1 MTKSAIS
8 PSSKLARLTPTGQI
22 SINGIPGPEPIQI
35 HTAVRDAKG
44 RLYLSDEFNHRVI
57 VLDSSGKCLTVIGK
71 RGNAPGE
78 FWYPRGLAVVEDG
91 GAFLLVV
98 CDAWNHRVQVFDLGR
113 GGLETSPYT
122 SSRSFGSIGEGE
134 DQFNEPCVIM
144 PDGNGGVWILDRC
157 NHRLKLCSLDGK
169 TLKIIGR
176 RMTIKDENRMNDPV
190 SAYLPIEGE
199 PRPLRGFCYPV
210 SAVRLDNGDFLIAD
224 TNNGRLVRMTQEGVV
239 AQTVNLKG
247 ETPPFFYPVWAG
259 SLGGGL
265 AVTRSVTGP
274 YKLVDL
280 ARPWREAAMDIA
292 EECSQNAPALL
303 TDEPGAVTI
312 IDPRGLLIS
321 RYLVNEDQS
330 AEPPSFAMET
340 TSPNVSHAWADR
352 IGESWFTYLAE
363 ATESESS
370 GAMAKS
376 FAAVCL
382 REAVKAVNRL
392 SEVESDYL
400 KKAVEYQLMV
410 ERIKKEKSEKGALS
424 AEARSALNWQVVT
437 LRRGE
442 AERGELRRI
451 LFLNLSWIT
460 RLFDKKTSAFNNE
473 YLAEGIAGLKK
484 ALQEE
489 LAARAEDYR
498 RVVDWLKESTSKSSP
513 PSSAAFFNACVGTV
527 FLHEH
532 MRYLKRILKTAG
544 SEEGREPLEGLPW
557 FISICGRMD
566 VAILAEWLFF
576 ALGFLYRQWG
586 RYESAIEVYEHGA
599 AVDTANRRNYEIQ
612 VCVAMLMAGDVDHA
626 VKRLGSMAA
635 HAPADAQTQLM
646 IGEVLAEYGRDAEA
660 LECFQQALT
669 GLAPENP
676 LYLMAKQ
683 AEIRALQNTGSTD
696 EALKIISEMEKTFHS
711 SPQIHLLR
719 GDVLTDSLRS
729 GEALSSYKKAK
740 ESGAGLEADLQIGN
754 VYMTQGEFAEAI
766 KVYRSVIAD
775 SRLSGMRGVY
785 EQAELR
791 IARCLFMK
799 GETAE
804 TLDLL
809 DSREFATFYWQTA
822 ALRCDVLRSL
832 GRLAESTAGFKR
844 IVELYPETRGLYGR
858 LAVSLALSGDEDG
871 ADRAIDL
878 EEKRFPGA
886 SARRLKGIIL
896 RIAGKTSDSLR
907 ELGEDRWVSSHS
919 PMIAL
924 ERVISTAELGDE
936 HKIGVAVDGLLEIS
950 GKAKAWNGFVF
961 SREDQAQTL
970 ENTLSLAETR
980 LRGAGKKMRHE
991 RRGPATFWYMVE

>member
-1 MTKSAIS
+1 MTKSVIS

-22 SINGIPGPEPIQI
+22 SMEGIPGPEPIQI

-57 VLDSSGKCLTVIGK
+57 VLDSSGKCINVIGK
-71 RGNAPGE
+71 KGDAPGE

-91 GAFLLVV
+91 GASLLVV
-98 CDAWNHRVQVFDLGR
+98 CDAWNHRVQVFDLGKD
-113 GGLETSPYT
+113 GFETSPYIG
-122 SSRSFGSIGEGE
+122 SRSFGSIGEGE
-134 DQFNEPCVIM
+134 DQFNEPCVVM
-144 PDGNGGVWILDRC
+144 PDRNGGVWILDRC

-176 RMTIKDENRMNDPV
+176 RMTIKDENRVNDPV
-190 SAYLPIEGE
+190 SAYLPVEGE
-199 PRPLRGFCYPV
+199 PHPLRGFSYPL

-224 TNNGRLVRMTQEGVV
+224 TNNGRLVRMTQEGVE
-239 AQTVNLKG
+239 TIIVNLKG
-247 ETPPFFYPVWAG
+247 ETPPFFYPVWVG

-274 YKLVDL
+274 YTFIDL
-280 ARPWREAAMDIA
+280 AHPWRELAMDVA
-292 EECSQNAPALL
+292 GEGSQNAPALL

-312 IDPRGLLIS
+312 IDARGRLIS
-321 RYLVNEDQS
+321 RYLADEERS

-340 TSPNVSHAWADR
+340 TSRNVSYVWGDR
-352 IGESWFTYLAE
+352 AGESWFTYLAD

-410 ERIKKEKSEKGALS
+410 ERVKKEKSEKGALS
-424 AEARSALNWQVVT
+424 AESRSALNWQVVT

-460 RLFDKKTSAFNNE
+460 RLFDKKTSGFNNE
-473 YLAEGIAGLKK
+473 YLAEEIAGLKK

-498 RVVDWLKESTSKSSP
+498 RVVDWLKESASKSAP
-513 PSSAAFFNACVGTV
+513 PSSAAFFNACVGSV

-532 MRYLKRILKTAG
+532 MRYLKRILKTTG
-544 SEEGREPLEGLPW
+544 PEEGKELLEELPW
-557 FISICGRMD
+557 LISICGRMD
-566 VAILAEWLFF
+566 VTTLAEWFFF
-576 ALGFLYRQWG
+576 AFGFLFRQWG

-599 AVDTANRRNYEIQ
+599 AVDTANRRDYEIQ
-612 VCVAMLMAGDVDHA
+612 SCVAMLMAGDVDNA

-635 HAPADAQTQLM
+635 HAVAEAQTQLA
-646 IGEVLAEYGRDAEA
+646 IGAVLAEYGRDAEA
-660 LECFQQALT
+660 LECFQRALT

-676 LYLMAKQ
+676 LYLTARQ
-683 AEIRALQNTGSTD
+683 GEVRALQNTGSAD
-696 EALKIISEMEKTFHS
+696 EALKIIGEMEKTFHG

-719 GDVLTDSLRS
+719 GDVLADSLRS
-729 GEALSSYKKAK
+729 GEAVSSYKKAK
-740 ESGAGLEADLQIGN
+740 ESGAGLEANLRIGN
-754 VYMTQGEFAEAI
+754 VYMARGELTEAM
-766 KVYRSVIAD
+766 KVYRDVIAD
-775 SRLSGMRGVY
+775 ACLAGNRGVY
-785 EQAELR
+785 EQAELK
-791 IARCLFMK
+791 IARCLLMK
-799 GETAE
+799 GETGEA
-804 TLDLL
+804 LDLL
-809 DSREFATFYWQTA
+809 DSREFTTFYWQTA
-822 ALRCDVLRSL
+822 ALRCDVLRNL
-832 GRLAESTAGFKR
+832 GRLEESTAGFKR
-844 IVELYPETRGLYGR
+844 VVELYPETRGLYGR
-858 LAVSLALSGDEDG
+858 LALSLALSGDEDG

-896 RIAGKTSDSLR
+896 RIAGKASDSLR
-907 ELGEDRWVSSHS
+907 ELGEDRLASSHS
-919 PMIAL
+919 PIISL
-924 ERVISTAELGDE
+924 EKVISATELGDE
-936 HKIGVAVDGLLEIS
+936 KKTGAAVGGLLEIS
-950 GKAKAWNGFVF
+950 GKAEAWNGFVF
-961 SREDQAQTL
+961 SREDQSQAL
-970 ENTLSLAETR
+970 ENALSLAETS
-980 LRGAGKKMRHE
+980 LRGAGKKMRYE
-991 RRGPATFWYMVE
+991 RRGPVTFWYMVG